1 MSPTP
6 LATPCRRHR
15 FRPATSSALAR
26 KTRDPALRP
35 GPCGKGRGGAY
46 AALHEVWVRA
56 VAALKV
62 FYAVAAR
69 MDSLRRGER
78 AKRGV
83 TFLAL
88 SSLSSL
94 LRSSFDVERD
104 LDLFADEDAAGLEG
118 GVPVEAVVLAVEGRR
133 RGEADD
139 LRAEGRGATASLLGV
154 DRDLA
159 GDAVH
164 RQVAGDF

>member
-1 MSPTP
+1 MGPTP

-15 FRPATSSALAR
+15 FPPATSSALAR

-35 GPCGKGRGGAY
+35 GPCGKG
-46 AALHEVWVRA
+46 
-56 VAALKV
+56 
-62 FYAVAAR
+62 
-69 MDSLRRGER
+69 RGER

-154 DRDLA
+154 ERELA
-159 GDAVH
+159 GEAVH
-164 RQVAGDF
+164 LQVS